1 MQESLRT
8 AAELYQ
14 YSCDHGYGAGFGLK
28 WGLKNFGLLEK
39 HLEPQEKVLVTFVG
53 LHRFRSMSSHQRN
66 FAYAVTDRHILMGQV
81 RTFGRIRFES
91 YPLSSIQNISFDY
104 DSSIGVMKI
113 ALRNDAVT
121 IGMSQETAQN
131 LCQGM
136 TQLLPTLQ
144 KYAQQSAEGFEEEDA
159 EEESDD

>member
-1 MQESLRT
+1 MQNISHT

-14 YSCDHGYGAGFGLK
+14 YSYDHGYGTGFGTK

-39 HLEPQEKVLVTFVG
+39 RLQTQEKVLLTFVG
-53 LHRFRSMSSHQRN
+53 LHRFKSMSYHQRN
-66 FAYAVTDRHILMGQV
+66 FAYAVTDQRILMGQV

-104 DSSIGVMKI
+104 DSSIGIMKI
-113 ALRNDAVT
+113 VLVNDAIT
-121 IGMSQETAQN
+121 IGMSQETAEN
-131 LCQGM
+131 LCSGM

-144 KYAQQSAEGFEEEDA
+144 KYAQQSIEQEAGENDEAED
-159 EEESDD
+159 